1 MVASSTVPGAYA
13 WLAGGAAQPDLT
25 EAIAYFKA
33 VAGATD
39 LPFWPYWLGGSLA
52 ASAREFLDA
61 MKDVPN
67 FKGMK

>member
-1 MVASSTVPGAYA
+1 LKDEVVK
-13 WLAGGAAQPDLT
+13 PDLVG
-25 EAIAYFKA
+25 AIEYFKT

-52 ASAREFLDA
+52 ASAPEFLAA